1 MKVNYRKKS
10 RIILRLFHKGLVG
23 GRNIEV
29 SLCQKVHHPWV
40 DVRRQHTSDVEDVAG
55 MLTTSKRV
63 YARHADTG
71 KPAEYVN
78 SVGQRNLTDLRRET
92 F

>member
-1 MKVNYRKKS
+1 MKLNYRKKS

-40 DVRRQHTSDVEDVAG
+40 DVKRQHTSDVEDVAG
-55 MLTTSKRV
+55 MLTISKRV
-63 YARHADTG
+63 YVHLVDT
-71 KPAEYVN
+71 ALQ
-78 SVGQRNLTDLRRET
+78 QR
-92 F
+92 